1 MDGIIICIILMV
13 IIIPIIMIRS
23 QKKVEQAVKNNAAS
37 ITNFETTKEIKDPLN
52 NFIVRFDESN
62 EKIAYIDANGV
73 KIIPFKDIIGVER
86 IENGVTKYKKSIAGT
101 VGGAL
106 IGGAVAGGAG
116 MIVGGMTSSGEASKK
131 LTSLSVKVII
141 NDLSN
146 PSINLPLP
154 LDSALIFG
162 LSFKVADD
170 LIDTFK
176 VIINR
181 NSSTQES

>member
-1 MDGIIICIILMV
+1 MDGIILGIILMV
-13 IIIPIIMIRS
+13 IIIPIIMISGQR
-23 QKKVEQAVKNNAAS
+23 KVEQAVKKNAAA
-37 ITNFETTKEIKDPLN
+37 ITDFKTTKEIKDPSN
-52 NFIVRFDESN
+52 SFIVRFDEAN
-62 EKIAYIDANGV
+62 EKIAYIDANDV
-73 KIIPFKDIIGVER
+73 KIIPFKDIISVER

-116 MIVGGMTSSGEASKK
+116 MIVGGMSSSGEARKK

-141 NDLSN
+141 NDLST
-146 PSINLPLP
+146 PSINFTLS
-154 LDSALIFG
+154 LDSPLLFG
-162 LSFKVADD
+162 LSFKVADE
-170 LIDTFK
+170 LVDTFK